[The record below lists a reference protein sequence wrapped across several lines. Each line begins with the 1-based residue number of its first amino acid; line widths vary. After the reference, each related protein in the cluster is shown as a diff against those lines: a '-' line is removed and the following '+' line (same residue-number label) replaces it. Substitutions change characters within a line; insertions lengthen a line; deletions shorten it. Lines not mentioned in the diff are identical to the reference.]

1 MNFQKKLT
9 IRFILSVIYIAFGA
23 AVMIAVGA
31 ENEEIFP
38 LGSIFLAL
46 GIIKLIKSIRLKN
59 NAAAFEEQKIKE
71 EDERNILIYE
81 KSRALAYSICI
92 ALAGLAVL
100 IMLISGKGK
109 EYAAFISYGICIAT
123 FVYAMCYYI
132 LRNKM

>member
-1 MNFQKKLT
+1 MNFQKKIT
-9 IRFILSVIYIAFGA
+9 IRFILSVIYIVFGA
-23 AVMIAVGA
+23 SIMLAVGV

-38 LGSIFLAL
+38 LGSIFLVL

-71 EDERNILIYE
+71 EDERNISIYE

-109 EYAAFISYGICIAT
+109 EYSAFLSYGICIAT